1 MANPTEILGAGSSVE
16 TLLPGIE
23 VVFGQSYFDLYA
35 EEFDLGSNLLDHAT
49 SGDVELALGEIAPGS
64 NVTRAVVRVGGEA
77 YRGLLKD
84 FRGTRVTRSPL
95 VFDSKG
101 AAAPSVSGQR
111 AFIIDFAGVRSV
123 LGLALPANKGKIVLV
138 LPWMGTDFAPRAIYP
153 IGGAYAIYSL
163 PVPDTTGK
171 TSVGFPAVE
180 TAKLFVQVS
189 GSGLGNEVEF
199 ANEVRTVTGV
209 LPSNLRASVNERPV
223 FFTRP
228 NALDRE
234 VELAGLADELNA
246 IARELKAPAA
256 VTLKLA
262 TDTPG
267 ALLPTFAAETD
278 LEIERSAAARW
289 GGRDALD
296 VPLAGLMP
304 IPVDMVFPSADAV
317 PWQFQRIA
325 LELGGSFPRWRAF
338 GPAGTPT
345 AKLGLKV
352 SAQFSV
358 ARRIELPGRTQM
370 HGVALLLSVA
380 GKTEMRLEF
389 AADADGAPADGTPL
403 ATVDL
408 VLEGDG
414 SSAAWYEALAESP
427 FDSGAA
433 TTLWVVLKGKSGAT
447 EWAAQSETS
456 PQPPATLYANEGG
469 RWQRYPVRAGQSP
482 APFLRILREPL
493 ARENAPLVTAALAS
507 ATGAVT
513 TVAADSFEDAPKTLD
528 LALPEGEAVTV
539 TPAAGMVVFP
549 VLVTAAASGTL
560 EIRRAT
566 AYFTTE

>member
-1 MANPTEILGAGSSVE
+1 MANPTENLGESASAE
-16 TLLPGIE
+16 ALLPAIE
-23 VVFGQSYFDLYA
+23 VVFGQSYLDLYT
-35 EEFDLGSNLLDHAT
+35 EEFDLGTNLLDHAS
-49 SGDVELALGEIAPGS
+49 SGDVELPLGELAPGS
-64 NVTRAVVRVGGEA
+64 NVTRAVVRVSGEA
-77 YRGLLKD
+77 FRGLLKN

-123 LGLALPANKGKIVLV
+123 FGLALPANKGKIVLV

-163 PVPDTTGK
+163 PVPDTIGK

-189 GSGLGNEVEF
+189 GNGLSNEVEF
-199 ANEVRTVTGV
+199 ANEVRIVTGV
-209 LPSNLRASVNERPV
+209 LPTNLRASVNDRPV

-234 VELAGLADELNA
+234 MELAGLADELNA
-246 IARELKAPAA
+246 IARSLEAPVA

-267 ALLPTFAAETD
+267 ALLPAFVASDD
-278 LEIERSAAARW
+278 LEIERSARARW
-289 GGRDALD
+289 GGRDTLE

-304 IPVDMVFPSADAV
+304 SSVDMVFPSADAV
-317 PWQFQRIA
+317 PWKIQRIA

-338 GPAGTPT
+338 GPAGTPPG
-345 AKLGLKV
+345 KLGVKV
-352 SAQFSV
+352 SAQLSV
-358 ARRIELPGRTQM
+358 ARRFDLPGRTQM
-370 HGVALLLSVA
+370 HGVALLLSAA
-380 GKTEMRLEF
+380 GKTEMRLEI
-389 AADADGAPADGTPL
+389 AADADGAPAEGEPL

-408 VLEGDG
+408 VVDGDG
-414 SSAAWYEALAESP
+414 SGAAWHEALYASP
-427 FDSGAA
+427 FDSGTA

-447 EWAAQSETS
+447 EWVAQSETS

-469 RWQRYPVRAGQSP
+469 RWQRYPVRGGQSP
-482 APFLRILREPL
+482 APILRILREPL
-493 ARENAPLVTAALAS
+493 ARENAPLVTAGLAS
-507 ATGAVT
+507 ATGTVT
-513 TVAADSFEDAPKTLD
+513 TIAVDSLDDAPKAPD
-528 LALPEGEAVTV
+528 LALPDGEAVTA
-539 TPAAGMVVFP
+539 TPSAAMVALP
-549 VLVTAAASGTL
+549 VIVTAAATGTL
-560 EIRRAT
+560 AIRRAT